1 MIKSIFGRLAV
12 IVLAASLLAGYAST
26 AQAQTVIVVDGQK
39 VLRDSQVGQ
48 HVRRQLE
55 SIKSQMEA
63 EAKSS
68 ASPLVSERDSL
79 MAQLKDMDMATLKAR
94 PDLTKRAQ
102 ELQVK
107 GQKQSVENRYKQ
119 QELLMTE
126 QEAFVKVAEKVDSI
140 IKALAAEKNAS
151 VVLDKSMTIYTAGSV
166 DMTSTVLSRLNS
178 QMQTTP
184 VNRKRLPR
192 Q

>member
-1 MIKSIFGRLAV
+1 MMKSMFSRFAAL
-12 IVLAASLLAGYAST
+12 VLVASMLGGFAGAAH
-26 AQAQTVIVVDGQK
+26 AQTVIVVDGQK

-68 ASPLVSERDSL
+68 SNPLVSERDSL
-79 MAQLKDMDMATLKAR
+79 MAQLKDMDMATLKTR

-107 GQKQSVENRYKQ
+107 GQKQGIELRYKQ

-140 IKALAAEKNAS
+140 IKSLAAEKNAS
-151 VVLDKSMTIYTAGSV
+151 VVLDKSVTIYTAGSV
-166 DMTSTVLSRLNS
+166 DMTSTVISRLNS
-178 QMQTTP
+178 QMKTTP

>member
-1 MIKSIFGRLAV
+1 MKSMFSRFAAL
-12 IVLAASLLAGYAST
+12 VLVASMLGGLAGV

-68 ASPLVSERDSL
+68 SSPLVSERDSL
-79 MAQLKDMDMATLKAR
+79 MAQLKDMDMATLKTR

-107 GQKQSVENRYKQ
+107 GQKQGIELRYKQ

-140 IKALAAEKNAS
+140 IKSLAAEKNAS
-151 VVLDKSMTIYTAGSV
+151 VVLDKSVTIYTAGSV
-166 DMTSTVLSRLNS
+166 DMTSTVISRLNS

>member
-1 MIKSIFGRLAV
+1 MMKSIFSRVSAL
-12 IVLAASLLAGYAST
+12 VLVAAMFSAFAGS

-55 SIKSQMEA
+55 SIKTQMEA
-63 EAKSS
+63 EAKSN

-79 MAQLKDMDMATLKAR
+79 MAQLKDMDMATLKTR

-107 GQKQSVENRYKQ
+107 GRKQGVELQYKQ

-126 QEAFVKVAEKVDSI
+126 QEAFVKVAERVDTI
-140 IKALAAEKNAS
+140 IKSLAAEKNAS

-166 DMTSTVLSRLNS
+166 DMTSTVISRLNS
-178 QMQTTP
+178 QMKTTP